1 MAARSG
7 QAPLAEREP
16 ARNHVRRHRD
26 SARTHPRVSFY
37 LAVPGVRRIA
47 REREREPPGGH
58 ATCREKHRRITGR
71 SQSDIPSLAPKW
83 HRRGTLRRHLRLRS
97 TERKRETSSTAREP
111 LDLTPRIATRAY
123 ELHQD

>member
-7 QAPLAEREP
+7 QGPLADREP

-58 ATCREKHRRITGR
+58 ATCRAKYRRIAGR
-71 SQSDIPSLAPKW
+71 SKSDIPSLAPKW
-83 HRRGTLRRHLRLRS
+83 HRRGTVRRHLRLRS
-97 TERKRETSSTAREP
+97 AERKKEASSMAAKP
-111 LDLTPRIATRAY
+111 LILHRSATGPW
-123 ELHQD
+123 